1 MTVQAS
7 LDRTQLY
14 SEELG
19 ITLRQRADREY
30 FKWFLASLLFGARI
44 SETIAKNT
52 YLALERHD
60 LLTPESIIDAGWDYL
75 VNPIMNEGGYVR
87 YDGRKSSQILRACEK
102 LQVEYEGRLSR
113 LHRRS
118 HDPHDLEERLLA
130 FWGVGPVT
138 VNVFLR
144 ELRPWWRHADPEPLP
159 IVTRIAEHL
168 GVPLEAYDRKAIAFA
183 RVEAG
188 LIRMRHQL
196 DSTAPAQSRPT
207 RDVGP

>member
-1 MTVQAS
+1 MRNPKLDAS
-7 LDRTQLY
+7 PMAVHPSLEGTQLY

-19 ITLRQRADREY
+19 IALRRRADSEY

-44 SETIAKNT
+44 SEKIAKNT
-52 YLALERHD
+52 YLAFEHHD
-60 LLTPESIIDAGWDYL
+60 LVAPQQILEAGWDYL
-75 VNPIMNEGGYVR
+75 VNPIMREGGYVR
-87 YDGRKSSQILRACEK
+87 YDGRKSAQILRASQK
-102 LQVEYEGRLSR
+102 LLAEYEGRLSL
-113 LHRRS
+113 LHRGSRN
-118 HDPHDLEERLLA
+118 PRDLEERLLA

-159 IVTRIAEHL
+159 IVKRIAQRLDVH
-168 GVPLEAYDRKAIAFA
+168 LEAYERKTLVFG

-196 DSTAPAQSRPT
+196 
-207 RDVGP
+207 G